1 MMSIDAWDELQSMDQ
16 TPNTPD
22 NRIDRVSDEAIT
34 DYGRSK
40 WLRYKADEYIKEAKF
55 YSKSIEVFYSDLQK
69 LNDNDAK
76 SLLYARN
83 ILDESSLEN
92 ISLDS
97 GDYRNL
103 LIEYLKSV
111 DDPLSKYRELILYK
125 IDNMLPE
132 KYLDWFKNDLR
143 CSLFLAYLV
152 KDSIFISAYKGKDE
166 LISVVT
172 DYLRYEIQLF
182 IEVYPQNFPDY
193 EVDYKGVGEHKTI
206 DILYVKST
214 YLKNRSKS
222 KDLKWIDPSNQYQID
237 WAYNYLSEE
246 KRSYIILEDIFF
258 PQTNEEKYELIVASL
273 DILSNVE
280 GSDTKSLS
288 ILKKRKEDTKII
300 SRDKSER
307 IDVIERMRKAW
318 VQLGC
323 DTKNSKDKFVLN
335 ITDKNKKK
343 LFELAKNVNQT
354 PNKFINQTI
363 EGLHR
368 ENFKIDS

>member
-1 MMSIDAWDELQSMDQ
+1 MSIDAWDELQSIDQ
-16 TPNTPD
+16 TPNTSD
-22 NRIDRVSDEAIT
+22 NRIDSVSDEAIASH
-34 DYGRSK
+34 GRSK
-40 WLRYKADEYIKEAKF
+40 WLRHKADEYIKDKKF
-55 YSKSIEVFYSDLQK
+55 YRKSIEAFYADLRK

-76 SLLYARN
+76 SLLYVSN
-83 ILDESSLEN
+83 ILENRSLEN

-103 LIEYLKSV
+103 LITYLQST
-111 DDPLSKYRELILYK
+111 DDSLLKYKELILYK
-125 IDNMLPE
+125 IDNVLPE
-132 KYLDWFKNDLR
+132 EYLGWFKNDLR

-152 KDSIFISAYKGKDE
+152 KDSISISAYKGKDE

-182 IEVYPQNFPDY
+182 IEVYTQNFPDY
-193 EVDYKGVGEHKTI
+193 EVDCKGMGEHKTT

-214 YLKNRSKS
+214 YLKNRSKN

-288 ILKKRKEDTKII
+288 SLKKRKEDTKII
-300 SRDKSER
+300 SRGKSER

-323 DTKNSKDKFVLN
+323 DTKNSKDKFVLK
-335 ITDKNKKK
+335 ITDKNKEK
-343 LFELAKNVNQT
+343 LFELAKNVKQT